1 MQNAVNRSRATQW
14 ITALILVSVSVIQRA
29 YGQDVRQPLT
39 NVCKINQLQCNSG
52 ACFDRFLL
60 CDGIKH
66 CDDGT
71 DESSSSCGNIPCP
84 RESFKCDYGACI
96 DKAGFCDGTQHCADG
111 SDESPDKCGC
121 KLPDQPE
128 NGEYVLSGC
137 RPPACKPVPGDTVR
151 SVYLNYTCHRGFAL
165 SGMNV
170 LGCESGWTAPFP
182 RCSPVVCP
190 ALKDPSREIECKVNG
205 TKVDCDESM
214 VPGTEADVKCGFF
227 YTHIKQLSRFVI
239 RCQTNG
245 KWSREITPC
254 EPKCGERN
262 PRRLPRIAGGSDAQH
277 GEFPWHVGVYRSVSG
292 SDFNICGGTIISE
305 RIVVTA
311 AHCFWNV
318 EDEKPYSVN
327 DFRVAAGKYYSKW
340 NHKDERDDAQKRDIE
355 RVVIHNGFGNKNNW
369 ANDIALIELKNPF
382 EMKIAVRP
390 ICVDNDNEYERFFS
404 PGKTG
409 TVLGWGITETMRHS
423 EKLRMATLKY
433 VSREDCENEV
443 PQSFVPFLTRDKF
456 CAGYGNGTT
465 LCPAD
470 DGGGFFTQ
478 FARDGKWYLLGIAS
492 MGVGPEGETVACDV
506 NKHVTFTRIADHLHF
521 LNSV

>member
-182 RCSPVVCP
+182 RCSP
-190 ALKDPSREIECKVNG
+190 E
-205 TKVDCDESM
+205 
-214 VPGTEADVKCGFF
+214 
-227 YTHIKQLSRFVI
+227 
-239 RCQTNG
+239 
-245 KWSREITPC
+245 
-254 EPKCGERN
+254 CGERN